1 MANNEKIVLDLIV
14 ENIIS
19 EVSDINP
26 ASPEFNFIVEKIL
39 NNCALNQAV
48 IPDIIEII
56 KKSIYLSSNSN
67 YIQSIIVNDIASFVE
82 DIFEAKKDRLD
93 KIAVR
98 NKQSGAIQ
106 LVSKKTYQ
114 GNSQLYTPLS
124 AGWAK
129 ANVIMV
135 RNKTSGEEYPILLK
149 NFDSNRHEKVG
160 TATPPEDKEE
170 KPEMTPMKIG
180 DKNKDTGKK
189 QQEPEIPEKG
199 KDTVRPIMIEPSLKA
214 KTMTAF
220 ITPKAAKAQTAPP
233 QFPDN
238 EDDVIAMMQQN
249 VKDKKLSKQEPENSP
264 AFKYRPDTDLDAY
277 EKLGSAGLLP
287 STFNINKKFTIPN
300 SITNK
305 IKIPRGYIS
314 GIEQLVNS
322 IKGDAM
328 PVSAYSLPIPLNT
341 NPNAT
346 VSLFELLLLY
356 CVTLNDEDF
365 AKFSISIETFIN
377 SSIESNLTEDMWNT
391 VKSERSLILDY
402 ISRKYGTSFNIIAG
416 AWKVEEH
423 QLELGIDDS
432 DLDTDRISDIFLRVN
447 TDDDYDALEEF
458 VVTPNKNG
466 MLAILDKSKFKDYIG
481 NSKEKIKAKLLTF
494 ILKMFPIQAILKNE
508 MTIVFP
514 NVIYDYLTFSELFKT
529 NSLENLGL
537 KLKSKQKNIT
547 LKYKTDSSE
556 SSILQVNISDALE
569 IKIDSKFEQ
578 QCIDVNKKIYK
589 IK

>member
-56 KKSIYLSSNSN
+56 KKSICLSSNSN
-67 YIQSIIVNDIASFVE
+67 YIQSIIVNDISSFVE
-82 DIFEAKKDRLD
+82 DIFEAKKDKMD

-199 KDTVRPIMIEPSLKA
+199 KDTVRPIMVEPSLKA

-220 ITPKAAKAQTAPP
+220 ITPKAARVQTTPP

-249 VKDKKLSKQEPENSP
+249 VKDKKLSKQEPEKSP

-322 IKGDAM
+322 IKGDTM

-447 TDDDYDALEEF
+447 TDDEYDALEEF

-556 SSILQVNISDALE
+556 SAILQVNIGNALE